1 MVRLFQPICSELHSA
16 KWRGLSLI
24 VLFLVVIGSLQAQ
37 NVFQKQ
43 RSDRLDRQLAVELEH
58 NSQIQLVSAIKKL
71 QEKIDSAKVIGA
83 DTTDPEKIIG
93 EIKTKISDPTLTIE
107 NFNAIRDQIAVVET
121 LIATQTEINRLA
133 EEKRQSGILIGV
145 VKEGEQLLGGVSLS
159 LTDGTTTATTTSG
172 SDGAYSFTIKG
183 ATYSLTASK
192 SGYSSVKKT
201 GVIISAQ
208 QTVTLNL
215 NLSKAQAKSTTTTTT
230 NSSATNGDSKYEKTS
245 ISTSRGSFS
254 IHLSTFN
261 LASGQFAVST
271 DTANDNDC
279 ADNCPTKSLSSYVGS
294 NGGFAGMNGTY
305 FCPVDY
311 SACAGQ
317 VGSFF
322 WKVINTRL
330 GKMINANN
338 GLGENDPFIAF
349 NSAGTAKYFSS
360 WSSYGG
366 SGFSAVAGI
375 NCKPALI
382 SGGSNILNESSLDD
396 KQRSTKSNRGAI
408 GLKGQTLY
416 LVIATSATVPD
427 LAAVMDALDVDYAL
441 NVDGGG
447 SSAMMFNSSYKIGP
461 GRSLPNAI
469 IIKRR

>member
-1 MVRLFQPICSELHSA
+1 MHRLFQPISNELHSH

-24 VLFLVVIGSLQAQ
+24 VTFLIIIASLQAQ
-37 NVFQKQ
+37 SVLQKQ
-43 RSDRLDRQLAVELEH
+43 QSDRLDQQLAVELEH
-58 NSQIQLVSAIKKL
+58 NSQLQLVAAIKTL
-71 QEKIDSAKVIGA
+71 QEKIDAAKAIGA
-83 DTTDPEKIIG
+83 DTAALEKVIV
-93 EIKTKISDPTLTIE
+93 EIKSRISDPTKTIE
-107 NFNAIRDQIAVVET
+107 NFNTIRDQVAVVET
-121 LIATQTEINRLA
+121 LITTQTEINRVA
-133 EEKRQSGILIGV
+133 ELQRQSGILIGV
-145 VKEGEQLLGGVSLS
+145 VKEGEQLLSGVSLT
-159 LTDGTTTATTTSG
+159 LTYGTATTSTTSAA
-172 SDGAYSFTIKG
+172 DGAYTFTITAG
-183 ATYSLTASK
+183 TYTLTASK
-192 SGYSSVKKT
+192 SGYNSVKKT
-201 GVIISAQ
+201 GVSITAQ
-208 QTVTLNL
+208 QTTTLNL
-215 NLSKAQAKSTTTTTT
+215 ALTKTQAKTSTTTTTST
-230 NSSATNGDSKYEKTS
+230 TNGDSKYEKIS
-245 ISTSRGSFS
+245 IATSRGSFS

-279 ADNCPTKSLSSYVGS
+279 ADNCPTKSLSSYVSS

-305 FCPVDY
+305 FCPADY

-322 WKVINTRL
+322 WKVLNTRL

-349 NSAGTAKYFSS
+349 NSAGTARYFSS
-360 WSSYGG
+360 WSSYAG
-366 SGFSAVAGI
+366 SGFAGVAGI

-382 SGGSNILNESSLDD
+382 SNGNNILDEGSLDD
-396 KQRSTKSNRGAI
+396 KQRTTKSNRGAI